1 MSQLMYQHYAISSF
15 MDNFSQVLSWIH
27 LRIAKVEA
35 LSSRE
40 KSRQPTAMI
49 SECVDKASIKVG
61 GKMEKIAIG
70 RIWTYFE
77 SS

>member
-1 MSQLMYQHYAISSF
+1 M
-15 MDNFSQVLSWIH
+15 
-27 LRIAKVEA
+27 EA

-70 RIWTYFE
+70 RI
-77 SS
+77 